1 MLVNIIVKIT
11 IITVIIVKIHYNIT
25 SISTNA
31 FLDY

>member
-11 IITVIIVKIHYNIT
+11 IITVIIHYNIT

-31 FLDY
+31 FLD